1 MHLGNCF
8 TIIRRPVGAGET
20 ETGNRPE
27 STDSQSENDIV
38 TPEALHRVIELLA
51 SLVLSKGKLVCQKPK
66 SWGVKCMT
74 ISWLGGVSSLDLS
87 SQ

>member
-1 MHLGNCF
+1 MHHLHLGNRF

-38 TPEALHRVIELLA
+38 TPEALHRFID
-51 SLVLSKGKLVCQKPK
+51 
-66 SWGVKCMT
+66 VKIIINT
-74 ISWLGGVSSLDLS
+74 NRKK
-87 SQ
+87 